1 MYVVPILLLALLA
14 IGIFFG
20 PLLAVILLVIGV
32 IAFGGL
38 KFFSPSVAPETAP
51 PPPQTAPPANAP
63 GGAATRPRTD
73 EEGEGGL
80 WGETWPEEREEEQS
94 GSAEGQDSRR

>member
-1 MYVVPILLLALLA
+1 MYVIPILVLALLA

-20 PLLAVILLVIGV
+20 PLLAVILLAIGV
-32 IAFGGL
+32 IVFGGL
-38 KFFSPSVAPETAP
+38 KFFSPNVASESAP

-63 GGAATRPRTD
+63 GAAATRPRTD

-80 WGETWPEEREEEQS
+80 WGETWPEEREQEDQGTEAGAS
-94 GSAEGQDSRR
+94 